1 MLAQIQ
7 MFSKLANSMSKK
19 RIIYSYI
26 TDIFSKIAN
35 PIASHPALLDC
46 DRDYFTK
53 LAKID
58 KKQTVYR
65 FVREKFIHYREI
77 VRNRSL
83 FHNFIIGIFYF
94 RELYSLQF
102 NLLLKNY
109 LKQIMMMVMTN
120 NNLMLFAKIENNL
133 ASLS

>member
-7 MFSKLANSMSKK
+7 MFSKLANSMSEK
-19 RIIYSYI
+19 RIIYSCI

-35 PIASHPALLDC
+35 PITSHPALLDC

-53 LAKID
+53 LANID

-65 FVREKFIHYREI
+65 FVRGKFIHYREI

>member
-7 MFSKLANSMSKK
+7 MFSKLANSMSEK
-19 RIIYSYI
+19 RIIHSYI

-35 PIASHPALLDC
+35 PITSHPALLDC

-53 LAKID
+53 LANID
-58 KKQTVYR
+58 KKQTLYR

-83 FHNFIIGIFYF
+83 FHYRNFLFQRIIQPIV
-94 RELYSLQF
+94 QF
-102 NLLLKNY
+102 MTKNLS
-109 LKQIMMMVMTN
+109 
-120 NNLMLFAKIENNL
+120 KIDNDDGNDE
-133 ASLS
+133 